1 MPLCGLTTV
10 RRAVE
15 TDLTKLRYASAITEQ
30 NKRNVRSYWLT
41 SLTGLKFCA
50 STPNNTQ
57 HHATGCATCNI
68 QRKNNCWLTM
78 LRQFIGGSRGGA
90 RAPPAPPF
98 NLRSNWGP
106 KDRKLIFEAG
116 SPLSQGLDDRA
127 PPLPEG
133 LYPTLEFALGLTS
146 IVDVHSRNLY
156 FPKNKSRVKNVF
168 LRPPTIQ
175 WRRVSFLRMTNFL
188 LFNWPTV
195 YVI

>member
-30 NKRNVRSYWLT
+30 NKRNVRSCWLT

-68 QRKNNCWLTM
+68 QQKNNCWLTM

-90 RAPPAPPF
+90 LTPPAPPF
-98 NLRSNWGP
+98 NLRPNWGP
-106 KDRKLIFEAG
+106 KDRKLFFWGRFALISGSGWQG
-116 SPLSQGLDDRA
+116 SPLTWRSVSDTGICIGLN
-127 PPLPEG
+127 
-133 LYPTLEFALGLTS
+133 
-146 IVDVHSRNLY
+146 VHSGCPLAQ
-156 FPKNKSRVKNVF
+156 P
-168 LRPPTIQ
+168 
-175 WRRVSFLRMTNFL
+175 L
-188 LFNWPTV
+188 LPQK
-195 YVI
+195 